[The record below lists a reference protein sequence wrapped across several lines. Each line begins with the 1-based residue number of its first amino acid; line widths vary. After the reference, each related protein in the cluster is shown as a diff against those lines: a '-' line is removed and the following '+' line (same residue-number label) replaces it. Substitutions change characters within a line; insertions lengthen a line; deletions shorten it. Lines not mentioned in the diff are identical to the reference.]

1 MREQKLFEAS
11 PRLLQTLE
19 AITSDF
25 LLAKF
30 VEVAEIEGFEFKVP
44 HYSKYYMLEQIEEN
58 VPYREIIRKTI
69 NHLRVRLWCD
79 EGIVF
84 VYELKG
90 ERFIYLVE
98 ILPRRSEDKAV
109 YLNLIKLHYY
119 VGEEEPDRE
128 EMGYIRVGS
137 DSIIGFM
144 TDFQTSNL
152 IDTLTRSKNWQ
163 IAL

>member
-1 MREQKLFEAS
+1 MRKLTEHKV
-11 PRLLQTLE
+11 LLETLS

-25 LLAKF
+25 LMAKF
-30 VEVAEIEGFEFKVP
+30 VEVAEVEGFEFKVP
-44 HYSKYYMLEQIEEN
+44 HYGKYYMLEKIDKEN
-58 VPYREIIRKTI
+58 VPYIELIRKKI

-84 VYELKG
+84 VYELKD
-90 ERFIYLVE
+90 EPFIYLVE
-98 ILPRRSEDKAV
+98 ILPRGCEDKAV

-144 TDFQTSNL
+144 TDFHASDL
-152 IDTLTRSKNWQ
+152 VDVLARFKNWRVS
-163 IAL
+163 L